1 MTEKETKLAEAKK
14 EFKIVRMAQKDK
26 RHFGILYERYNP
38 IVSGY
43 IRKRVENKEIAED
56 LTSKAFE
63 KALKGIDSFQWQGV
77 SFKAWLFRIARNVL
91 NDYYRV
97 VGRRPKD
104 VSFDI
109 VAPFTQDKGPKPDEV
124 VIRDQEELE
133 LYGQMAEL
141 GKEDQYLLYYKF
153 FEGLTNVE
161 IAKITGLS
169 ETNVGTRLYRI
180 RRKMRGSLTVEE

>member
-1 MTEKETKLAEAKK
+1 MTEKEIRLAKAKE

-26 RHFGILYERYNP
+26 RHFGILYERHFP
-38 IVSGY
+38 IVFGY
-43 IRKRVENKEIAED
+43 IRKRIGNKEIAED

-63 KALKGIDSFQWQGV
+63 KALKGIDNFQWQGV

-91 NDYYRV
+91 NDYYRAA
-97 VGRRPKD
+97 GRRPKD
-104 VSFDI
+104 ISFEI
-109 VAPFTQDKGPKPDEV
+109 VAPFTQDKGLKPEEV

-141 GKEDQYLLYYKF
+141 GKEDQYLLFYKF

-180 RRKMRGSLTVEE
+180 RNKMKGMLEE